1 MKNLLLFT
9 ILIVFTQNLFS
20 QNVGIGT
27 ENPTKGKLVVRGTV
41 GAVSAMF
48 GDNTS
53 GVSIENNHP
62 GIAFN
67 SYFNGSRKAIGNGF
81 GAVVGLDPNNGDF
94 NILATNESSNADAF
108 MNMQYRL
115 HINKDGNL
123 GIQGAGVAPMPL
135 TFNNIL
141 GNKIAL
147 WGQSTTAHY
156 GLGVQAS
163 KLQIYTPTASDD
175 ITFGTGSSTSF
186 TENMRITGDG
196 KVGIGEDAPDYKL
209 DVNGRMR
216 IKHNGN
222 TAGIY
227 FDGTTLPIRSFIGTL
242 DEDHVGIYGSG
253 GANWNF
259 AMNVNNGNTG
269 IGTQAPSA
277 RLDVNG
283 NVRIRGSI
291 PKKGSL
297 LTSNDTNGN
306 AEWKEAVAFKASGRN
321 TTTLDN
327 FPLDTWTQF
336 FFETTTEYN
345 LGFAYSASASQLNVV
360 EDGIY
365 HFNSQIQMSGYGDY
379 MGIRLQRNRGGTI
392 TTIGENI
399 KYYNLENPPTLTDV
413 VFVDAVA
420 INTDVKLLAGDIVY
434 VEFIFNTSY
443 SNNPFPISSS
453 NDRTFFNGHL
463 IARL

>member
-1 MKNLLLFT
+1 MKNSLFYSFLLLFT
-9 ILIVFTQNLFS
+9 QNIFA

-27 ENPTKGKLVVRGTV
+27 LNPTKGTLVVRGNV

-48 GDNTS
+48 GDNTT
-53 GVSIENNHP
+53 GVSIENSYP

-67 SYFNGSRKAIGNGF
+67 SYFNNGRKAIANGYA
-81 GAVVGLDPNNGDF
+81 GLVGQNPNNGD
-94 NILATNESSNADAF
+94 LYLQSSQVSGTADATLNTF
-108 MNMQYRL
+108 YRL
-115 HINKDGNL
+115 LINKEGNI
-123 GIQGAGVAPMPL
+123 GVQGVDAPAMPL
-135 TFNNIL
+135 SFNNTI

-147 WGQSTTAHY
+147 WGQTANSHY
-156 GLGVQAS
+156 GLGVQAGM
-163 KLQIYTPTASDD
+163 LQMYAPTTNDD

-186 TENMRITGDG
+186 AENMRITGDG
-196 KVGIGEDAPDYKL
+196 KVGIGEDSPTYKL
-209 DVNGRMR
+209 DLNGRMR
-216 IKHNGN
+216 IKHNGA

-227 FDGTTLPIRSFIGTL
+227 FDGTSDPIRSFIGTI
-242 DEDHVGIYGSG
+242 DNDHVGIYGSG
-253 GANWNF
+253 GADWNF

-269 IGTQAPSA
+269 IGTQAPTA
-277 RLDVNG
+277 LLDVNG
-283 NVRIRGSI
+283 NVRIRGSA
-291 PKKGSL
+291 PKKGSV
-297 LTSNDTNGN
+297 LTSIDANGN
-306 AEWKEAVAFKASGRN
+306 AEWKETVAFKASGRN

-327 FPLDTWTQF
+327 FPLNTWTQF
-336 FFETTTEYN
+336 FFETITEYN
-345 LGFAYSASASQLNVV
+345 IGFAYSPTASQLNVV

-379 MGIRLQRNRGGTI
+379 MGIRLQLNRGGTI

-434 VEFIFNTSY
+434 VEFVFNTSY